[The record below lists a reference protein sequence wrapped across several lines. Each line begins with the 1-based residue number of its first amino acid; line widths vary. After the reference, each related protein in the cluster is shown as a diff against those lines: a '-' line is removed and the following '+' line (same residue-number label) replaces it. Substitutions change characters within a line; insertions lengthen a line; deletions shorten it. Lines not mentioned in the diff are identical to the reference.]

1 MNNFQKC
8 KFGFLQQAFV
18 PYLKKEFETGK
29 VEFYEAELEK
39 AAELFAT
46 MSMRILDKP
55 DISEPANTAFNTEQ
69 PPLDVYYDEV

>member
-1 MNNFQKC
+1 MDDFQKC
-8 KFGFLQQAFV
+8 KHDFLKEAFV
-18 PYLKKEFETGK
+18 PWINGKTPFDDLSALEILAET
-29 VEFYEAELEK
+29 
-39 AAELFAT
+39 FAT